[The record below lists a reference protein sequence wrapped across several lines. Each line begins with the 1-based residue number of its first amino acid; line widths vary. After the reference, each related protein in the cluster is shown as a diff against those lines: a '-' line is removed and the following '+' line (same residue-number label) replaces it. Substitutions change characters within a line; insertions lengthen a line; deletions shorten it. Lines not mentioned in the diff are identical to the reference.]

1 MKLNKKFEPYIFT
14 VIMAFGMSIMMSFII
29 SLMNIGFVDNFFLI
43 LIRACIPAFFIALIP
58 AFFMGKLAISVLSK
72 IIDR

>member
-1 MKLNKKFEPYIFT
+1 
-14 VIMAFGMSIMMSFII
+14 MSFII

-43 LIRACIPAFFIALIP
+43 WIRAWIPAFFIALIP
-58 AFFMGKLAISVLSK
+58 AFFMGKLARSVLSK

>member
-14 VIMAFGMSIMMSFII
+14 VIMAFGMSLMMSFII

-43 LIRACIPAFFIALIP
+43 WIRALMH
-58 AFFMGKLAISVLSK
+58 AFFMGKLAKFVLSR

>member
-1 MKLNKKFEPYIFT
+1 MKINKKFEPYIFT

-43 LIRACIPAFFIALIP
+43 WIRAQIPAFFIALIP
-58 AFFMGKLAISVLSK
+58 VFFMGKLARSVLSK